1 MEEWLN
7 ETVRN
12 HDTEVRNEFPS
23 DHPLMRESE
32 DKTELTS
39 KDQIKE
45 ILNQES
51 ISEGSKQKILQLV
64 GEIEE
69 ESEYR
74 SRKISGLMDANRSLL
89 YKNEDLKRRL
99 TRATRSGQWNF

>member
-7 ETVRN
+7 ETLDH

-23 DHPLMRESE
+23 DHPLMREPE
-32 DKTELTS
+32 DETGLS
-39 KDQIKE
+39 VKDKIRG
-45 ILNQES
+45 ILNRES

-74 SRKISGLMDANRSLL
+74 LRKIKNLTDVNHSLL
-89 YKNEDLKRRL
+89 YKNDDLKRKL